1 MILTIQDQDMINN
14 RFILENQVN
23 NKLFRDKR
31 FRTRKIRNITK
42 YKEYKED
49 ERSRK
54 QSIGKF
60 KQWGGQQESWEI

>member
-60 KQWGGQQESWEI
+60 KQWGGQQEPWEI